1 MQPRVGETICEQS
14 EAGDDGGPAVAG
26 GLEGQDVDL
35 QRVTGRRSLHV
46 HRPTHR
52 IDAREVELDHRRAR
66 RLGSQLTR

>member
-35 QRVTGRRSLHV
+35 QRVTGRGQS
-46 HRPTHR
+46 
-52 IDAREVELDHRRAR
+52 
-66 RLGSQLTR
+66 